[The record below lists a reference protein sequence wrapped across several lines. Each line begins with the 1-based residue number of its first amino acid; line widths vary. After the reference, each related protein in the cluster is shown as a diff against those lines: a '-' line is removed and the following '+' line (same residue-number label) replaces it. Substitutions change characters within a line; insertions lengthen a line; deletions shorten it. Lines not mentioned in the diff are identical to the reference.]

1 MIIQFR
7 WIVQMGIVTLYFL
20 FMYFAWLRVFI
31 FRAAWFVFLAYGT
44 TYGIHKAYV
53 ETRRLNRLELDIFL
67 WY

>member
-1 MIIQFR
+1 
-7 WIVQMGIVTLYFL
+7 
-20 FMYFAWLRVFI
+20 MYFAWLEDFI
-31 FRAAWFVFLAYGT
+31 FRPLDIRAAWFVFLAHGT